1 MVYTDFEI
9 FAGDA
14 ESLVTQA
21 DSSTFDYVEG
31 FVFVNDVSDPVG
43 GWNSV
48 PILPDSAF
56 DPAGFVADSSAPV
69 LYCLELA
76 LYYDDRVADHLDEV
90 KQRAINSLKFS
101 AFTVAIC

>member
-1 MVYTDFEI
+1 MVYTDFEM

-14 ESLVTQA
+14 ESLVTRA

-31 FVFVNDVSDPVG
+31 FVFVNDVLDPVS

-48 PILPDSAF
+48 PILPDTAF
-56 DPAGFVADSSAPV
+56 DPAGFLADSSAAV

-76 LYYDDRVADHLDEV
+76 LYYDDLVADHVDEV
-90 KQRAINSLKFS
+90 KE
-101 AFTVAIC
+101 